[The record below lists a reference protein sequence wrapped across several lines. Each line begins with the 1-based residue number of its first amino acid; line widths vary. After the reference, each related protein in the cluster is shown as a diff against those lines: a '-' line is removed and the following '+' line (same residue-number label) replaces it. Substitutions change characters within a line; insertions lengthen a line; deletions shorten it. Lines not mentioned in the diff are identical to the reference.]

1 MRGAWRHESQRRRGL
16 YTQTFNKMGFIE
28 TEERDEIYMA
38 LRGILDAL
46 PDNTLQKDALIEKFE
61 QLRDF

>member
-1 MRGAWRHESQRRRGL
+1 
-16 YTQTFNKMGFIE
+16 MG
-28 TEERDEIYMA
+28 
-38 LRGILDAL
+38 LRGFLEAL